1 MAEIKAQ
8 KGKIQQNA
16 QKYQEKLDLEYNK
29 SNQLNLAKNS
39 DRSSSNK
46 VEIITF

>member
-29 SNQLNLAKNS
+29 SNQLNLAKILTGAHQT
-39 DRSSSNK
+39 K
-46 VEIITF
+46 LK